1 MLKEN
6 RSLDRGIEILE
17 TLAREGAMSL
27 ADLHRATGLPKST
40 IRRLLQ
46 TLIARKI
53 VRRSLADQLY
63 RTLVVFPDIS
73 GEVMPK
79 GMLHMADAAI
89 PRALALTKAIGWPSD
104 IHIREARAMRIID
117 NTRQASTFHVQ
128 RGQIN
133 QRVSLFGSAAGVA
146 CLAEMTDAEIAKTYE
161 ALKPDLH
168 WGPVRFGM
176 DLATLMKR
184 IERVRR
190 LGYAER
196 STAQISDHDWDTD
209 LRAIAVPIKAGEQ
222 VLGGLS
228 VLWLRTYKPVE
239 EFAAL
244 HLPALQEAAAGINAA
259 LDEVW
264 EGGAL

>member
-63 RTLVVFPDIS
+63 RTLLVFPDIS
-73 GEVMPK
+73 TEVMPK
-79 GMLHMADAAI
+79 GMLQVADAAI

-117 NTRQASTFHVQ
+117 STRQVSNFHVEQ
-128 RGQIN
+128 GQIN
-133 QRVSLFGSAAGVA
+133 RRVSHFGSATGLA
-146 CLAEMTDAEIAKTYE
+146 CLAALSDGEIAATYE
-161 ALKPDLH
+161 ALKSDLH
-168 WGPVRFGM
+168 WGPVRFGL
-176 DLATLMKR
+176 DLPALMRR
-184 IERVRR
+184 IEEVRAR
-190 LGYAER
+190 GYAER
-196 STAQISDHDWDTD
+196 LPAHLSEREWDTD
-209 LRAIAVPIKAGEQ
+209 LRAIAVPIRAGAQ

-228 VLWLRTYKPVE
+228 VLWLRTYKSVP
-239 EFAAL
+239 EFAEL
-244 HLPALQEAAAGINAA
+244 HLDALQQAAADINAG
-259 LDEVW
+259 LDQVW
-264 EGGAL
+264 DSPPA